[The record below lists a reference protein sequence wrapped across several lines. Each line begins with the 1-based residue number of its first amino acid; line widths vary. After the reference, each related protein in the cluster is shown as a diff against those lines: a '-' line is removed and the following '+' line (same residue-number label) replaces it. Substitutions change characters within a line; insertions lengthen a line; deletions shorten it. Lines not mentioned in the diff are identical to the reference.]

1 MSELFEKK
9 NWIGEFW
16 WEDKYENR
24 FSGEIDYSFGNII
37 NLSYF
42 INFNSRSKLPVESNT
57 ISGEIATEKG
67 IKKCTLVGKL
77 ILPSQQ
83 YGSFRGEASFS
94 FLIIGKHLKHDELFH
109 NLSFKLTGMQE
120 FFSTG
125 SNDNAKILDKPL
137 FTAKT
142 KYCQIEITNIT
153 TLSSMVR
160 TENISSII
168 YSDNNKINK
177 ELDQLFSNIKSKYPK
192 ERFWHRK
199 NIEYRIY
206 LQLNSENKIFSIHKN
221 ILNIANL
228 FSILMKTPVY
238 PYCIEDTDKH
248 IKIYPSIL
256 LEPGTLYLIKQYLKN
271 KRHDLMPI
279 TNDKI
284 KLKGLIEKWFNP
296 LFIDDFVRD
305 SIVKSIQT
313 QTILHNEF
321 SLYSEVVVYA
331 TLLESIN
338 NIENPNKTE
347 KEKYDYT
354 INKYGTIKIQNK
366 IKGIFTQDSK
376 ESIGKKIGEL
386 RNEIAH
392 VKRERE
398 LLQKLSKRDISKLCY
413 YLQLTILG
421 YILKNLG
428 IDKAII
434 TSYQDIR

>member
-1 MSELFEKK
+1 MDWRV
-9 NWIGEFW
+9 N
-16 WEDKYENR
+16 KYENR

-37 NLSYF
+37 TLSYL
-42 INFNSRSKLPVESNT
+42 INFDSRFRPPNESN
-57 ISGEIATEKG
+57 IIYGVLATETG
-67 IKKCTLVGKL
+67 KKECTLIGKFM
-77 ILPSQQ
+77 LPANSWQDG
-83 YGSFRGEASFS
+83 GSYRGEASFS

-125 SNDNAKILDKPL
+125 SNDNEKILDKPL

-271 KRHDLMPI
+271 KRHHLMPI
-279 TNDKI
+279 TNQKI
-284 KLKGLIEKWFNP
+284 KLKEVIEKWLDP
-296 LFIDDFVRD
+296 TFVKNTVM
-305 SIVKSIQT
+305 IASIQNKT
-313 QTILHNEF
+313 GIHNEF
-321 SLYSEVVVYA
+321 SLYGEFVLYA
-331 TLLESIN
+331 AQLEHISAVKN
-338 NIENPNKTE
+338 SKTT
-347 KEKYDYT
+347 KKYDYI
-354 INKYGTIKIQNK
+354 INKYATEKIKENIKKILKTENIGESISAFRAGIVHPLTEEKRDLLNK
-366 IKGIFTQDSK
+366 ITLND
-376 ESIGKKIGEL
+376 KI
-386 RNEIAH
+386 
-392 VKRERE
+392 
-398 LLQKLSKRDISKLCY
+398 KLSH

-434 TSYQDIR
+434 TYYQDIR

>member
-192 ERFWHRK
+192 ER
-199 NIEYRIY
+199 
-206 LQLNSENKIFSIHKN
+206 SSGKIFTK
-221 ILNIANL
+221 
-228 FSILMKTPVY
+228 
-238 PYCIEDTDKH
+238 
-248 IKIYPSIL
+248 
-256 LEPGTLYLIKQYLKN
+256 
-271 KRHDLMPI
+271 
-279 TNDKI
+279 
-284 KLKGLIEKWFNP
+284 
-296 LFIDDFVRD
+296 
-305 SIVKSIQT
+305 
-313 QTILHNEF
+313 
-321 SLYSEVVVYA
+321 
-331 TLLESIN
+331 
-338 NIENPNKTE
+338 
-347 KEKYDYT
+347 
-354 INKYGTIKIQNK
+354 
-366 IKGIFTQDSK
+366 
-376 ESIGKKIGEL
+376 
-386 RNEIAH
+386 
-392 VKRERE
+392 
-398 LLQKLSKRDISKLCY
+398 
-413 YLQLTILG
+413 
-421 YILKNLG
+421 
-428 IDKAII
+428 
-434 TSYQDIR
+434 